1 MRDWIVAYCMG
12 KPGVTEEF
20 KPAWNATLCRVGGK
34 IFLML
39 GEYKDGRALMTVK
52 LEPALSEILR
62 GQYPG
67 DVIPGYYADKTHW
80 SSLFLDTDV
89 SDDTARMMLDNAYET
104 TLRALPKKKQAE
116 ISEPA

>member
-1 MRDWIVAYCMG
+1 MRDWIVGYCLQ

-52 LEPALSEILR
+52 LEPAFSEILR
-62 GQYPG
+62 EQYPG
-67 DVIPGYYADKTHW
+67 GVIPGYYSNKAHW
-80 SSLFLDTDV
+80 SSLFLDGAV
-89 SDDTARMMLDNAYET
+89 PDDTAKAMLDNAYET
-104 TLRALPKKKQAE
+104 TFRALPKKARDQIAE
-116 ISEPA
+116 P